1 MTHSMLIMVIFVTM
15 VVMVM
20 VMVMIVFI
28 VAIFIF
34 EHFHKCE
41 EFGGIKHC
49 IVVRVTHFEHC
60 FTRHLIIVFIS
71 MSVSVPISTL
81 FCLGFNVFTSGILQ
95 VVLVALKFNR
105 NMLSVNGQARD
116 SCRVHCE
123 RGIIATTNMK
133 IEA

>member
-1 MTHSMLIMVIFVTM
+1 MLVMVIFVTM
-15 VVMVM
+15 VIS
-20 VMVMIVFI
+20 MVMIMVMLIFI

-41 EFGGIKHC
+41 EFGGIEHC
-49 IVVRVTHFEHC
+49 IVVRITHFEHC
-60 FTRHLIIVFIS
+60 FTRHLTLVFIS
-71 MSVSVPISTL
+71 MSVSVSISTL

-95 VVLVALKFNR
+95 VVLVALKFNW

-116 SCRVHCE
+116 SCRVHSK
-123 RGIIATTNMK
+123 RGIIAAANMK